1 MASTSTPQ
9 PRGPEPE
16 RSEVALG
23 RLGDFVGFRLRRVQN
38 QLSRKFAAANADL
51 GLRSGLFSSLAIVA
65 ANPGISQ
72 SELSGAVGL
81 DKSVTVTII
90 DELEKYGW
98 AERRRSAEDR
108 RRHALYVTPEGDR
121 QLDRLFARMEEVEG
135 AVLHQLSDA
144 EHQMLNDVLDR
155 MYDAVV
161 REL

>member
-1 MASTSTPQ
+1 M
-9 PRGPEPE
+9 GE
-16 RSEVALG
+16 RAL
-23 RLGDFVGFRLRRVQN
+23 LLDAV
-38 QLSRKFAAANADL
+38 
-51 GLRSGLFSSLAIVA
+51 VA

-72 SELSGAVGL
+72 SELSSEVGL

-98 AERRRSAEDR
+98 AERRRSPEDR

-135 AVLHQLSDA
+135 AVLHSLTEA